1 MRRSA
6 LRSLIFIKS
15 AKLESSISPRPV
27 KFAEIVK
34 IFQMRF
40 RPCEIDFAMREKKG
54 RNARVV
60 FLFARVGDWARLGGV
75 DSRLLHDELIVSAA
89 VRRPYVGIEGA
100 PLRLLR
106 RLRD

>member
-15 AKLESSISPRPV
+15 AKLENSISPRPV

-40 RPCEIDFAMREKKG
+40 HPCEIDFAMREKKG

-75 DSRLLHDELIVSAA
+75 DSRLLAMSFWFLPPS
-89 VRRPYVGIEGA
+89 VGRMLGSKE
-100 PLRLLR
+100 RL
-106 RLRD
+106 